1 MTGAKAA
8 RAVVAGTYRQ
18 EGIFMLRTC
27 GLVIA
32 VALLMGACGGGGS
45 GDAMP
50 APMTF
55 TTHSEP
61 GKSARPMV
69 PTRRLAAVP

>member
-1 MTGAKAA
+1 
-8 RAVVAGTYRQ
+8 
-18 EGIFMLRTC
+18 MLRTC

-32 VALLMGACGGGGS
+32 VALLLGACGGGG

-69 PTRRLAAVP
+69 PTRRLTAVR

>member
-1 MTGAKAA
+1 
-8 RAVVAGTYRQ
+8 
-18 EGIFMLRTC
+18 MLRTY

-32 VALLMGACGGGGS
+32 VALLLGACGGG

-69 PTRRLAAVP
+69 PTRRLTAVR

>member
-1 MTGAKAA
+1 
-8 RAVVAGTYRQ
+8 
-18 EGIFMLRTC
+18 MLRTC